1 VDSEIYKKLKLAQ
14 FFINSNNRK
23 TLVET
28 ELEDVRAGLR
38 IQVETCD
45 EL

>member
-1 VDSEIYKKLKLAQ
+1 VDSEIYKKLKPAQ

-28 ELEDVRAGLR
+28 KLEDVPAGHR
-38 IQVETCD
+38 IQVD
-45 EL
+45 FP